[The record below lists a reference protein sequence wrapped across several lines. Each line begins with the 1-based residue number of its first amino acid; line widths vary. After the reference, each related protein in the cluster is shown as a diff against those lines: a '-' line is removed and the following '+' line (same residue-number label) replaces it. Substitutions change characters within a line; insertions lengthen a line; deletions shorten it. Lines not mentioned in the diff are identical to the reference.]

1 MSVRSS
7 SHAVFLPGFLALHT
21 AKALPLLLRY
31 PVGEL
36 SVKCISQEAF
46 IGRLARQTHNRR
58 RIKQIAPPRYASSVV
73 SPQERFS
80 SPGEGGGGRREE
92 GSCLKFIFLILF
104 FFSFLSF
111 FSAPEY
117 TECSWH
123 RDAYCSAYCIL
134 PPPAHKP
141 VFPSAPLAGILLG
154 LMLRLGI

>member
-7 SHAVFLPGFLALHT
+7 SHAAFLPGFLALHT

-80 SPGEGGGGRREE
+80 SPGEGGGAGGRKEAA
-92 GSCLKFIFLILF
+92 GSLFFSF
-104 FFSFLSF
+104 FFSFLF
-111 FSAPEY
+111 CRFSQLQNIQ
-117 TECSWH
+117 S
-123 RDAYCSAYCIL
+123 
-134 PPPAHKP
+134 
-141 VFPSAPLAGILLG
+141 V
-154 LMLRLGI
+154 LGIVMPTVPRIVSFPIPPTSLCFPLPHWPAFYWG